1 MSGTY
6 YVPVLEA
13 VLHRSHLNFRA
24 SPLFSSY
31 SHSID
36 SIGRKRGQKAVKQAG
51 QGDLKEGVIPL
62 PQMGERSLQRSKN
75 LPKVAKLAS
84 GRDGIYLQTF

>member
-1 MSGTY
+1 MSGAY

-13 VLHRSHLNFRA
+13 VLHRFHLNFRA
-24 SPLFSSY
+24 SPLVSTY

-62 PQMGERSLQRSKN
+62 PQMGKEACRGQKTC
-75 LPKVAKLAS
+75 PKW
-84 GRDGIYLQTF
+84 QNW